1 MKDLK
6 EIRFTVKKTEY
17 CEVVMNEEKG
27 WDMPE
32 TLSDLVD
39 KVIEIK
45 NDPEMFAEGEMF
57 LGDEYEIIN
66 DIEFIEVDDG

>member
-1 MKDLK
+1 MNLK

-17 CEVVMNEEKG
+17 CEVVMNEENG

-32 TLSDLVD
+32 TIGELVD

-45 NDPEMFAEGEMF
+45 NDPISFVGDGVF

-66 DIEFIEVDDG
+66 DIEFIEGDE